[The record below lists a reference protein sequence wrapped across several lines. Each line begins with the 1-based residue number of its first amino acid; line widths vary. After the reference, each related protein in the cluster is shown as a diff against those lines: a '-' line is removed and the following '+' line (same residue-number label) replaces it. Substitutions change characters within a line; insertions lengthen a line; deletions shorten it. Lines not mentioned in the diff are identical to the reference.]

1 MLAEAGQLGP
11 VQAQL
16 CDCEKA
22 TATGDQ
28 MDELDAH
35 SIVSTI

>member
-16 CDCEKA
+16 CEKV
-22 TATGDQ
+22 TVTGDQ
-28 MDELDAH
+28 MDKLDAH